1 MSVVGQQPREM
12 APATADCGSSFFIL
26 FFMHALSSDVERV
39 DDTVTLVEY
48 NLDLIVAI
56 GRR

>member
-26 FFMHALSSDVERV
+26 FFMHALFSDVEQV
-39 DDTVTLVEY
+39 DETVTLEEY
-48 NLDLIVAI
+48 NLDLQTVFS
-56 GRR
+56 